1 MEACVVG
8 EEGEED
14 SDGEEGRF
22 VVDENREEK
31 EFVVDEEAG
40 NFLKFFTKVT
50 VCLSDAEDIANH

>member
-40 NFLKFFTKVT
+40 IFFKILYKSNS
-50 VCLSDAEDIANH
+50 LSV

>member
-40 NFLKFFTKVT
+40 DFFIFFTKVT
-50 VCLSDAEDIANH
+50 VCLSDA